1 MKIAVIGSGIAGNT
15 LVWRLGGNH
24 NLTVYEAGDY
34 LGGHTHTHSL
44 SIDGFDLEVDSGFI
58 VFNEKTYPNF
68 IGMLDQLGVEKQN
81 TSMSFSVHC
90 EQSGLEYCGTSL
102 NSLFAQRTNL
112 VRPRFYQLLGDILRF
127 NRESLALLQSEDRAL
142 TLGDYLATGGYSEM
156 FKRYYIL
163 PMGAAI
169 WSQDLISML
178 EFPARFFVQF
188 FHNHGLLSVKNRPR
202 WFVVK
207 GGSKTYVEKIYE
219 GFEGRIRLKT
229 PVTRVVRHRDRVDI
243 YSRNSEGAHRD
254 SYDAVFFA
262 CHADQA
268 LAMIADP
275 SPLEKD
281 TLSRLP
287 YQKNRAV
294 LHTGNELLPRRPN
307 AWASWNYRIPQ
318 AEKAAATVTYHM
330 NRLQSLP
337 VATDVCV
344 TLNPVEEIPASRI
357 LAEMSYDHPVFT
369 LDGIEAQGRQK
380 EINGH
385 HRSFFCGAYWRYGF
399 HEDGVVSALNAIDD
413 FNQWV
418 RRHEDLPLRR
428 TG

>member
-15 LVWRLGGNH
+15 LVWRLGH
-24 NLTVYEAGDY
+24 DHELTVYEAGDH

-44 SIDGFDLEVDSGFI
+44 TIEGSDLQVDSGFI

-68 IGMLDQLGVEKQN
+68 ISMLAQLGVEKQN

-90 EQSGLEYCGTSL
+90 ERTGFEYAGTSL
-102 NSLFAQRTNL
+102 DALFAQRKNL
-112 VRPRFYQLLGDILRF
+112 FKPGFYQLLRDILRF
-127 NRESLALLQSEDRAL
+127 NREAPSLIQSNEN
-142 TLGDYLATGGYSEM
+142 TLKLGEYLAEGGYSEI

-169 WSQDLISML
+169 WSQDIDAML
-178 EFPARFFVQF
+178 DFPALFFVQF
-188 FHNHGLLSVKNRPR
+188 FHNHGLLSVKNRPQ
-202 WFVVK
+202 WYVVK
-207 GGSKTYVEKIYE
+207 GGSKSYVDKIYQ
-219 GFEGRIRLKT
+219 GFDGLVLLQT
-229 PVTRVVRHRDRVDI
+229 PVTRVVRHSDRVDI
-243 YSRNSEGAHRD
+243 FSRD
-254 SYDAVFFA
+254 SKGARKDTFDAVFFA

-268 LAMIADP
+268 LAMIANP
-275 SPLEKD
+275 SAEEKD
-281 TLSRLP
+281 ILGRLP

-294 LHTGNELLPRRPN
+294 LHTGNELLPERRN
-307 AWASWNYRIPQ
+307 AWASWNYRIPPRQ
-318 AEKAAATVTYHM
+318 QGAATVTYHM

-344 TLNPVEEIPASRI
+344 TLNPVAEIPQHQI

-369 LDGIEAQGRQK
+369 LEAIAAQARHK
-380 EINGH
+380 EVNGQ

-399 HEDGVVSALNAIDD
+399 HEDGVVSALNALDH

-418 RRHEDLPLRR
+418 KDHENLPLRR